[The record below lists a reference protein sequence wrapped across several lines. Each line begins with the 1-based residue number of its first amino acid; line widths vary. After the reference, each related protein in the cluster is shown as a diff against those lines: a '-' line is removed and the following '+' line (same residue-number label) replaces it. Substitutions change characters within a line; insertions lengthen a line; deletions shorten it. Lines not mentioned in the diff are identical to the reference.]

1 MGSVMNKFIVMVAA
15 GVLLAGC
22 TASKPSPQRHAI
34 AFTEN
39 HSSTDGGVRFSASGT
54 YRNIIPA
61 FEEVYD
67 KGKLD
72 RIVGHDVHYA
82 INYAGMLKEQASRH
96 LTETYDRSGDKMP
109 ADPKDADSI
118 GNELSATYLD
128 GYNGVY

>member
-1 MGSVMNKFIVMVAA
+1 MNKFIVMVAA

-22 TASKPSPQRHAI
+22 TASKPSPERHAI

-39 HSSTDGGVRFSASGT
+39 HSSTDGGVVSRHKVHTAISFPPLKKCTIKENWS
-54 YRNIIPA
+54 
-61 FEEVYD
+61 
-67 KGKLD
+67 
-72 RIVGHDVHYA
+72 IVGHDVHYA
-82 INYAGMLKEQASRH
+82 IKYAGMLKEQAGRH
-96 LTETYDRSGDKMP
+96 LTETYDRTGDKMP

>member
-1 MGSVMNKFIVMVAA
+1 MNKFIVMVAS

-22 TASKPSPQRHAI
+22 TASKPPERHAI

-39 HSSTDGGVRFSASGT
+39 HSSTDGVSFSPQGT
-54 YRNIIPA
+54 YRNIIPT
-61 FEEVYD
+61 FE
-67 KGKLD
+67 KCT
-72 RIVGHDVHYA
+72 I
-82 INYAGMLKEQASRH
+82 KENWTASLVMMCITRSNMPGCSRSRPAVISPKH
-96 LTETYDRSGDKMP
+96 TTESGDKMP

>member
-1 MGSVMNKFIVMVAA
+1 MNKFIVMVAA

-22 TASKPSPQRHAI
+22 TASKPSPERHAI

-39 HSSTDGGVRFSASGT
+39 HSSTDGGVRFSPQGT
-54 YRNIIPA
+54 YRNIIPT
-61 FEEVYD
+61 FEKMYD
-67 KGKLD
+67 QGKLD

-82 INYAGMLKEQASRH
+82 IKYAGMLKEQAGRH
-96 LTETYDRSGDKMP
+96 LTETYDRTGDKMP